1 MIAVTGASGHLGR
14 HVLQE
19 LMKTVP
25 AEELIAMARTPSKLE
40 DLSARGVQV
49 RQADY
54 NDPDTLAPAMDGA
67 NHLLMISASEV
78 GKRKAQ
84 HRSLLDAAKL
94 ATVSFVT
101 YTSLLHADQ
110 SPLEVLATEH
120 RATEE
125 MLRRS
130 GLPHCILRNGWY
142 FENYTSNL
150 KSALDNGTFIGC
162 AGNGRISAASRA
174 DYAAAAAAVVT
185 SGDHEGQIYELAGDE
200 SFTMQELASEVSRQ
214 VGRTIGYTDMAPE
227 SYRAALAGAGLP
239 EPLVNMLVSSDEGI
253 AQGGLVDASKTLSKL
268 IGRPTTTLADAV
280 ARGLEG
286 LRA

>member
-25 AEELIAMARTPSKLE
+25 AGELIAMARTPSKLD
-40 DLSARGVQV
+40 DLSAQGVQV

-67 NHLLMISASEV
+67 SHLLMISASEV

-84 HRSLLDAAKL
+84 HRTLLDAAKL

-101 YTSLLHADQ
+101 YTSLLHADS
-110 SPLEVLATEH
+110 SPLEVLASEH

-142 FENYTSNL
+142 FENYTGNV
-150 KSALDNGTFIGC
+150 KTALDNGAFIGC
-162 AGNGRISAASRA
+162 AGNGRISAATRE
-174 DYAAAAAAVVT
+174 DFAAAAAAVVT
-185 SGDHEGQIYELAGDE
+185 TGDHEGQIYELAGDE
-200 SFTMQELASEVSRQ
+200 AFTMQELAAEVSRQ
-214 VGRTIGYTDMAPE
+214 AGKTIGYSDMPAEAYRSTLTD
-227 SYRAALAGAGLP
+227 AGLP

-253 AQGGLVDASKTLSKL
+253 AQGGLFDESKTLSKL
-268 IGRPTTTLADAV
+268 IGRPTTSLADAV
-280 ARGLEG
+280 ARGLEA
-286 LRA
+286 LRT